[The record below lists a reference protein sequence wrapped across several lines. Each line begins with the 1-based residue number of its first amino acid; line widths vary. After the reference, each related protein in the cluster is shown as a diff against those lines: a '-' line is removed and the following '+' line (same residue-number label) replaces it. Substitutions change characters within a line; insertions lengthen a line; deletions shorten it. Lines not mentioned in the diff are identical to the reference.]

1 MTTLAALVRKAGIDS
16 DDAEHLQK
24 LTASWGMLADLCF
37 SDLILYVPTHYDPR
51 SETLFSTETNY
62 MVVAQARPATSRTLY
77 PRDLVGTVV
86 SAAASPGI
94 TQSLNSGYIAFKESR
109 MMHAE
114 EHRVSFCIPV
124 RHNARVIAS
133 MVREYEINSKR
144 VRGELE
150 RVYVSLF
157 ERFANMITRGEF
169 PFDADDPA
177 EAPRVGDGVMVLDAD
192 GRVNFMSPNGA
203 SALHRLGRHVA
214 RVGDLF
220 DDLGLDVAAVSRARG
235 TLSPVVEEVERRPD
249 STIMFQAIP
258 LLDTGEYAGTLLL
271 MRDIT
276 ELRRRDRLLLS
287 KDATIREVHHRVKN
301 NLQTISSLLR
311 LQVRR
316 LDSEVGKE
324 ALMEA
329 ERRIRSMALVHEI
342 LSRDVGDQ
350 VDFHEVATAILR
362 LAQESVPP
370 DLHLEITLTGSAGE
384 LDASV
389 ATPLALVLT
398 ELIQNSIEHAF
409 AARVES
415 FDDRTGRILVSLS
428 RNAGKLSIE
437 ITDTGIGF
445 SDDFD
450 PDGISSL
457 GLSIVKTLVTTQ
469 LEGEIFFGRGPGARV
484 YIDVPVSERSNWAS
498 QENRNGE

>member
-1 MTTLAALVRKAGIDS
+1 MTTLAALVRKAGVDP

-37 SDLILYVPTHYDPR
+37 SDLILYVPTRYEPR
-51 SETLFSTETNY
+51 TDSLGATELNY
-62 MVVAQARPATSRTLY
+62 MVVAQVRPATSRTLY
-77 PRDLVGTVV
+77 PRDLVSTVV
-86 SAAASPGI
+86 SASSVPGI
-94 TQSLNSGYIAFKESR
+94 TQCMSSGHIAFKESR

-124 RHNARVIAS
+124 RRGDRLVAA
-133 MVREYEINSKR
+133 MVRDYELNAKR

-157 ERFANMITRGEF
+157 ERFANMITHGDF

-177 EAPRVGDGVMVLDAD
+177 EAPRVGDGVMVLDSE
-192 GRVNFMSPNGA
+192 GRITFMSPNAA

-214 RVGDLF
+214 RVGDPF
-220 DDLGLDVAAVSRARG
+220 EELGLDITAVTRAQA

-258 LLDTGEYAGTLLL
+258 LLDQNAYSGAMVLV
-271 MRDIT
+271 RDIT

-311 LQVRR
+311 LQIRR

-329 ERRIRSMALVHEI
+329 ERRIRAMALVHEI
-342 LSRDVGDQ
+342 LSREVGDE
-350 VDFHEVATAILR
+350 VDFQEVVSAIIQ
-362 LAQESVPP
+362 LAHESVPP
-370 DLHLEITLTGSAGE
+370 DLHLEIEVTGSPGE
-384 LDASV
+384 LDASI
-389 ATPLALVLT
+389 ATPLALALA

-409 AARVES
+409 SARTEGLGE
-415 FDDRTGRILVSLS
+415 RTGRIMVRLA
-428 RNAGKLSIE
+428 RNSSKLAIE
-437 ITDTGIGF
+437 VRDTGVGF
-445 SDDFD
+445 GEGFD
-450 PDGISSL
+450 PNDITSL
-457 GLSIVKTLVTTQ
+457 GLSIVKSLITSQ
-469 LEGEIFFGRGPGARV
+469 LEGKIAFGSGPGAA
-484 YIDVPVSERSNWAS
+484 IKIEVPVDESPGQYHLES
-498 QENRNGE
+498 RNG